1 MASTELGFLA
11 LPQFLKGTP
20 ELSILPSP
28 PPLDPFAGI
37 IGRRQG
43 MGRLFPRQ
51 PPDWWCRGSG
61 PQRKLVGGW
70 LAVMLAFEGLGR
82 EGVLQTK
89 DQSRPGPL
97 AGGLALVLPLIS
109 LFLRGG
115 SGKTGLG
122 KRWAP
127 WQWRWRLSVS
137 LSQRV
142 PPRAGGLVPGSPK
155 QLHRGLGRGVL
166 VVLHRTLAL

>member
-1 MASTELGFLA
+1 MAKTELGFLA
-11 LPQFLKGTP
+11 FPQFLKGTP
-20 ELSILPSP
+20 ELSMLLSL
-28 PPLDPFAGI
+28 PPLDPVAGVT
-37 IGRRQG
+37 GRRQG

-61 PQRKLVGGW
+61 PRRRLVGKGR
-70 LAVMLAFEGLGR
+70 LAVVPALQGLGR
-82 EGVLQTK
+82 EGGFQTK

-97 AGGLALVLPLIS
+97 AGGLALVWPLIF

-115 SGKTGLG
+115 RGRTWLG
-122 KRWAP
+122 EPWAP
-127 WQWRWRLSVS
+127 WQWRWGPSVS

-155 QLHRGLGRGVL
+155 
-166 VVLHRTLAL
+166 

>member
-20 ELSILPSP
+20 ELSILPSL
-28 PPLDPFAGI
+28 PPLDHFAGVT
-37 IGRRQG
+37 GRRQG
-43 MGRLFPRQ
+43 MGHLFPRR
-51 PPDWWCRGSG
+51 PPDWWCWWSG
-61 PQRKLVGGW
+61 PRQRLVGGR
-70 LAVMLAFEGLGR
+70 LAVAPALEGLGR

-97 AGGLALVLPLIS
+97 AGGLALDLPLIS

-115 SGKTGLG
+115 RGRTGLG
-122 KRWAP
+122 EPWAP
-127 WQWRWRLSVS
+127 WQWRWGPSVS

-155 QLHRGLGRGVL
+155 
-166 VVLHRTLAL
+166 